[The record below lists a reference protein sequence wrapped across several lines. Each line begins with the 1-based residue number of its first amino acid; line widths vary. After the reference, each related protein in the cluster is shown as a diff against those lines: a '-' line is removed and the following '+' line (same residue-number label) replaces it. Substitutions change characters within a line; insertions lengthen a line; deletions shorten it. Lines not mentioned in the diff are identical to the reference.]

1 MTFHD
6 EQKNDDNEML
16 GSGTTQSQPAEADTG
31 MKAQQRNTTESVAES
46 LERVRQQLDPTTSTI
61 TLNILGVDTPI
72 TFKDRRQIIVGRL
85 NPSSHE
91 RPDVDLS
98 GLLIDAT
105 SISRQHLKFVF
116 KDEKWYVEDVGSR
129 NGTWLNGKLLMAYQ
143 RHLLRDMDEVRAGNV
158 IMIVLTQAVKSAPTT
173 VLPDA
178 KAPTV
183 TPGTITLSAKSINP
197 SQMGLTPT
205 FLGKYMLPYIS
216 AIIEMMSHVDRAK
229 KRSVRELAVSKI
241 SLSNGIIHIDFTCQ
255 HEVLKFM
262 MEHGKKPSTD
272 VKLLT
277 DGEADSPMPA
287 SGATLAKQ
295 FIDIYLPL
303 LATDQSVYY
312 QHLLEPLFQTC
323 LESELSI
330 TTI

>member
-6 EQKNDDNEML
+6 DQHNDDNEMS
-16 GSGTTQSQPAEADTG
+16 GSGTTQSQPAESDAG
-31 MKAQQRNTTESVAES
+31 SRPQQRNTTQSVAES
-46 LERVRQQLDPTTSTI
+46 LERVRQQLAPATSTI
-61 TLNILGVDTPI
+61 TLNIIGVDNPI

-91 RPDVDLS
+91 HPDVDLS

-158 IMIVLTQAVKSAPTT
+158 IMIVLTQAVKSKPS
-173 VLPDA
+173 VLPA
-178 KAPTV
+178 EAPAPIV
-183 TPGTITLSAKSINP
+183 TSGTITLSAKSIMQ

-205 FLGKYMLPYIS
+205 FLGKHILPYIS

-229 KRSVRELAVSKI
+229 KRSARELAVSNI
-241 SLSNGIIHIDFTCQ
+241 SLNNAIIHVDFTCQ
-255 HEVLKFM
+255 HEILKFM
-262 MEHGKKPSTD
+262 MEHVKKAPTD
-272 VKLLT
+272 VNLLP
-277 DGEADSPMPA
+277 DGESTVSAPV
-287 SGATLAKQ
+287 SGTTLAKQ
-295 FIDIYLPL
+295 FIEIYLPL
-303 LATDQSVYY
+303 LATDQA
-312 QHLLEPLFQTC
+312 L
-323 LESELSI
+323 
-330 TTI
+330 